1 MKRVKIIFY
10 VCVCAILFLGN
21 IQSVKAAEENEKQS
35 ASITEMS
42 KDEIKEY
49 FDIDRLAKE
58 YGVREDELLD
68 AVYEGIH
75 SERFSPF
82 SEVETIGTKRSAERV
97 EKINSNA
104 RTIIAYN
111 QDSTMYLE
119 TGNPCASGNYPYV
132 GCVAVHRKSS
142 TDRTPIIPF
151 GTRIYYEDD
160 SVNIN
165 GANYESFIVEDTG
178 DKNYIRSTYW
188 TDVYGGANNAANYAM
203 AINYGLKTV
212 DISW

>member
-1 MKRVKIIFY
+1 MKKLKITFFI
-10 VCVCAILFLGN
+10 CVCTILFLGN
-21 IQSVKAAEENEKQS
+21 IQSVKAVEQNEKQS
-35 ASITEMS
+35 TSITEMS
-42 KDEIKEY
+42 KDEIKEH
-49 FDIDRLAKE
+49 FDIDRVAKE
-58 YGVREDELLD
+58 YGMPEDELLD

-82 SEVETIGTKRSAERV
+82 SEVETIGTKRSVERV
-97 EKINSNA
+97 EKININA
-104 RTIIAYN
+104 RTVIAYD

-119 TGNPCASGNYPYV
+119 TGNACASGNYPYV

-165 GANYESFIVEDTG
+165 GGNYSSFIVEDTG
-178 DKNYIRSTYW
+178 DKKYIRSTYW
-188 TDVYGGANNAANYAM
+188 TDVYGGANTASNYAM